1 MIKKEG
7 KMKDK
12 KFAVALLFIVVLAI
26 ALLYVLVVAPRFQGY
41 VVNKQVD
48 AQKVLITSMM
58 DAANQKGYIT
68 LSDGESTIVLI
79 NQKVL
84 EQQAAQQ
91 AEGQEVTP
99 Q

>member
-1 MIKKEG
+1 MNAIVLIP
-7 KMKDK
+7 
-12 KFAVALLFIVVLAI
+12 FILYFIVVLAI

-84 EQQAAQQ
+84 EQQAAQAQ
-91 AEGQEVTP
+91 GQEQQPV